1 MKIKFPIFLIKRCFM
16 VYNEGVKSVMLNRFT
31 LNLSENNIMR
41 IYTWMHND
49 YTVSQEELLMIIK

>member
-1 MKIKFPIFLIKRCFM
+1 
-16 VYNEGVKSVMLNRFT
+16 MLNRFT